1 MKIACIGPGAMG
13 CLFAASLKRAG
24 NDVILMDYKEDRARF
39 LNANGIHV
47 EGVTGS
53 FHEMVP
59 VEIHPDLRDADLVLV
74 CVKAMKTEEVAHVLA
89 QGIGEETIVA
99 SLQNGVGNM
108 ETLSRLLGEPRVLGG
123 TTSEGATLLAPGHV
137 RHAGR
142 GQTFIGAA
150 TEEHPA
156 LPNVSS
162 MLERAGFYTEV
173 SRNIQGLIW
182 GKLLV
187 NVGINALTAITHLR
201 NGALPEL
208 EETRRLMTLAVGEAA
223 QIAKAKGIALPYDDP
238 IGRVIEV
245 CGATSGNVAS
255 MLQDVLNKRP
265 TEIDFINGAISREA
279 RQLGIPTPVNDT
291 LASLVKAIEKTYME
305 QVF

>member
-59 VEIHPDLRDADLVLV
+59 VEIHPDLGDADLVLV

-89 QGIGEETIVA
+89 KGIGEETIVA

-108 ETLSRLLGEPRVLGG
+108 ETLSLVLGQPRVLGG

-150 TEEHPA
+150 TGQHPA
-156 LPNVSS
+156 LPKVASI
-162 MLERAGFYTEV
+162 LQGAGFHTNI
-173 SRNIQGLIW
+173 SQNIQDLIW

-187 NVGINALTAITHLR
+187 NVGITDANVLTLLR
-201 NGALPEL
+201 
-208 EETRRLMTLAVGEAA
+208 R
-223 QIAKAKGIALPYDDP
+223 
-238 IGRVIEV
+238 
-245 CGATSGNVAS
+245 
-255 MLQDVLNKRP
+255 
-265 TEIDFINGAISREA
+265 
-279 RQLGIPTPVNDT
+279 
-291 LASLVKAIEKTYME
+291 
-305 QVF
+305 